1 MSGRRGRLVVALL
14 VLCAAVVSAQRTSR
28 RVFVAPRDAGG
39 APVVDLA
46 REELSLVEG
55 GVSREVIRVTRGTE
69 PMRIVM
75 IVDSSSAMSPHL
87 THVRAGLSAFLDALL
102 GDPELAMIST
112 GGQLRVRV
120 APTSEREKLKEAAA
134 GFAHD
139 GGGNSFVDT
148 ILEADTRFLKTAPM
162 RWPVFVMLLTDA
174 GESRGQVPVDQF
186 NRFVDDFVARGG
198 NAHAII
204 LKGNSSGIISD
215 FAQNLAENVA
225 GTFETMN
232 TANAL
237 PQKMTALARRINGDH
252 YAMATR
258 LEIEYASDAKAP
270 SGGVDVRVAREG
282 VRLQVSPRRPF

>member
-28 RVFVAPRDAGG
+28 RVFVAARDAGG
-39 APVVDLA
+39 APVVDLT

-55 GVSREVIRVTRGTE
+55 GVSREVTRVTRGTE

-75 IVDSSSAMSPHL
+75 IVDSSSAMAQHL
-87 THVRAGLSAFLDALL
+87 THVRAGLNAFFEALL
-102 GDPELAMIST
+102 GDPELVMIST

-120 APTSEREKLKEAAA
+120 PPTSEREQLKAAAA

-139 GGGNSFVDT
+139 GGGNAFVDT
-148 ILEADTRFLKTAPM
+148 LLEADTRFLKIAPT
-162 RWPVFVMLLTDA
+162 RWPVYVMLLTDA
-174 GESRGQVPVDQF
+174 GESRGQVPVEQF

-215 FAQNLAENVA
+215 FAQNLAENA
-225 GTFETMN
+225 DGTFETMN

-258 LEIEYASDAKAP
+258 WEIEYSTDAKAP
-270 SGGVDVRVAREG
+270 TGSVDVRVARDG